1 MKHKIISLAALLVI
15 SITCYA
21 QSSMTDDQ
29 VMQYILKENE
39 KGTSQQKIVTDLI
52 KKGVTTVQ
60 LQRVRRKAEHMKR
73 SEEMSSKKEG
83 NKSKAADD
91 ETSTSTTK
99 TRQMETGSD
108 TSLNNSTI
116 EDMSNDI
123 AETSEEEQRQ
133 VFGRN
138 IFSSTNLTFQASGN
152 MATPQNYI
160 LGPGDQVV
168 INVWGASQQSVSE
181 TVSADGYI
189 VVPNVGQIKLAG
201 MSVSQAKAAIRNRLG
216 ARYGGSSI
224 DMSVTDTRTIQVQ
237 VMGEVKRPG
246 TYSVSG
252 LSSAFNALYTAGGI
266 SNIGTLRDIKVY
278 RNGHQIASIDVY
290 DYLLN
295 GNASGDVRLRDN
307 DVIVVGAYDCLV
319 QVSGNVK
326 RPMWYEMKRTETVG
340 DLIRYCGGFNGDAY
354 TKTLRLLRKSGTEY
368 SIHTIDE
375 FQMNAFKVADEDRV
389 EIDSIRARFSNIIE
403 VRGAAKHPGKFQLGG
418 TIMTVKDLLIAA
430 DGLSEDAYTER
441 AIIHRQKDDLS
452 LEMVSVDIMGIING
466 TASDVP
472 LKNNDVLF
480 IPNKTDMLG
489 ERELQISGEVVYP
502 GKYPFS
508 DNTTI
513 RDLIIEA
520 GGLNESA
527 SLAKIDVFR
536 RILDPKAT
544 KNEKFRSETFTFSL
558 DESFNIISDTT
569 FILKPYDHVV
579 VRKSPGYTA
588 HQFVYSRGEFNFP
601 GQYAMNT
608 KEYRLSDLVKA
619 SGGLTSSANIK
630 SARLTRQM
638 NYNEVEQ
645 RNRENLE
652 AQIEMLTEGMKEG
665 NEFNATLA
673 DSILVLKKQRATN
686 YTVSI
691 DLEKAMKYPGSE
703 HDIILREYDFLDVM
717 EHNNV
722 ITVSGEVM
730 QPTGI
735 SYEKGRNLYY
745 YINNAGGFTDN
756 AKRSRIYG
764 ISQSGAVTKLH
775 ANSVR
780 DIEPGMNIVVPQKSS
795 KKKMNT
801 AEKIGIFSGIASLA
815 AVIVAVLNVVKK

>member
-60 LQRVRRKAEHMKR
+60 LQRVRRKAEHMKK
-73 SEEMSSKKEG
+73 SEEMSSKKG
-83 NKSKAADD
+83 DSKLKTTDD

-99 TRQMETGSD
+99 TRQMETGAD

-123 AETSEEEQRQ
+123 TETSEEEQRQ

-168 INVWGASQQSVSE
+168 INVWGASQQSVNE
-181 TVSADGYI
+181 TISADGYI

-201 MSVSQAKAAIRNRLG
+201 MSVSQAKATIRNRLG
-216 ARYGGSSI
+216 ARYAGSSI
-224 DMSVTDTRTIQVQ
+224 DMSVPDTRTIQVQ

-246 TYSVSG
+246 TYSLSG

-278 RNGHQIASIDVY
+278 RNGHQIADIDVY

-295 GNASGDVRLRDN
+295 GNARGDVRLQDN

-326 RPMWYEMKRTETVG
+326 RPMWYEMKRSETVG
-340 DLIRYCGGFNGDAY
+340 DLIKYCGGFNGDAY
-354 TKTLRLLRKSGTEY
+354 TKSLRLLRKSGTEY

-418 TIMTVKDLLIAA
+418 SILTVKDLMIAA

-452 LEMVSVDIMGIING
+452 LEMVSVDITGIING

-544 KNEKFRSETFTFSL
+544 KNEKFKSETFTFSL

-638 NYNEVEQ
+638 NYTEVEQ

-652 AQIEMLTEGMKEG
+652 AQIEILTDGMKEG

-686 YTVSI
+686 YTVAI

-703 HDIILREYDFLDVM
+703 YDIILREYDFLDVM

-730 QPTGI
+730 QPTGM
-735 SYEKGRNLYY
+735 SYEKGKNLYY

-775 ANSVR
+775 ANSVH
-780 DIEPGMNIVVPQKSS
+780 DIQPGMNIVVPQKSS
-795 KKKMNT
+795 KKKMST
-801 AEKIGIFSGIASLA
+801 TEKIGIFSGIASLA

>member
-29 VMQYILKENE
+29 VMQYILKESE
-39 KGTSQQKIVTDLI
+39 KGTSQQKIVTDLV

-60 LQRVRRKAEHMKR
+60 LQRVRRKAEHMKK
-73 SEEMSSKKEG
+73 SEEMSAKKEG
-83 NKSKAADD
+83 NKLRTTDD
-91 ETSTSTTK
+91 DTSSSTTK
-99 TRQMETGSD
+99 TRQMETGAD
-108 TSLNNSTI
+108 ASLNNSTI

-123 AETSEEEQRQ
+123 TETSEEEQRQ

-160 LGPGDQVV
+160 LGPGDQIV
-168 INVWGASQQSVSE
+168 INVWGASQQSVNE
-181 TVSADGYI
+181 TISADGYI

-237 VMGEVKRPG
+237 VMGEVKKPG
-246 TYSVSG
+246 TYSLSG

-278 RNGHQIASIDVY
+278 RNGHQISNIDVY
-290 DYLLN
+290 DYILN
-295 GNASGDVRLRDN
+295 GNVRGDVRLQDN

-326 RPMWYEMKRTETVG
+326 RPMWYEMKRSETVG
-340 DLIRYCGGFNGDAY
+340 DLIKYCGGFNGDAY
-354 TKTLRLLRKSGTEY
+354 TKSLRLLRKSGTEY

-418 TIMTVKDLLIAA
+418 SILTVKDLMIAA

-452 LEMVSVDIMGIING
+452 LEMVSVDITGIING

-536 RILDPKAT
+536 RILDSKAT
-544 KNEKFRSETFTFSL
+544 KNEKFKSETFTFSL
-558 DESFNIISDTT
+558 DETFNITSDTT

-619 SGGLTSSANIK
+619 SGGLTSSANVK

-638 NYNEVEQ
+638 NYTEVEQ

-652 AQIEMLTEGMKEG
+652 AQIEILTDGMKEG

-686 YTVSI
+686 YTVAI

-730 QPTGI
+730 QPTGM
-735 SYEKGRNLYY
+735 SYEKGKNLYY

-756 AKRSRIYG
+756 AKRSRVYG

-775 ANSVR
+775 ANSVH
-780 DIEPGMNIVVPQKSS
+780 DIQPGMNIVVPQKSS
-795 KKKMNT
+795 KKKMST
-801 AEKIGIFSGIASLA
+801 TEKIGIFSGIASLA